1 MDWAINV
8 AHPRLLYEDPKLS
21 ITFIVPSL
29 FHIIIAFVLLGICA
43 SEFLC
48 PNVAHISDPNSL
60 RSNGSLVSKTAS
72 HASHTGALMAIL
84 LSWCNSSPDLFSNLM
99 SWATSTRETRST
111 SASLSIGEVL
121 GACGIILCIVEGSIF
136 IIMSRTQIE
145 ISQTQRLSITRDLI
159 FTLVAMCVMSYISF
173 MNQVTVL
180 NCLLMVFLYAFYLI
194 VKLTFRPNR
203 VPEPTADATV
213 DTSVRENSPSPFPDD
228 SLMASGLLP
237 PVQPGFDV
245 TNSITHGIKPSLLS
259 AMDFNSFLSM
269 LENSSLEEVDPS
281 NEMAELDTL
290 RSLTPA
296 KHWPTTATT
305 ATRGATTDTERPFSE
320 PTNALAEYTDSDRA
334 INSSPA
340 VFAPYHDNLDDEV
353 SQEQVLLGPPAHDH
367 FRAREVRRFSK
378 KSLGWIM
385 KIFVPHLSNF
395 SQKSTS
401 DAIFSIITV
410 PFFIIFTLS
419 CPQPHTDMLTYDAT
433 LNKYSLTT
441 LPIVLLFIQSTT
453 APFLC
458 CGTLSVLLASHLGYL
473 VYLFPVSLSIGLTL
487 LLAAFITKVNL
498 HNKFTLSLDSSNILQ
513 EKLQKRKL
521 LERLNTSIQVIFLAI
536 GIINIIIW
544 ISLLAN
550 CLIEMMEI
558 YQQILGLSK
567 AILGLTIFAWG
578 NSIGD
583 LISNISMCRLYK
595 TQTHYQDRIH
605 LATKFFMISCASCL
619 GGVMLNSMG
628 GIGFSGLVAMFFIG
642 AFNDNDW
649 WFLRKVKLQESSQ
662 LDDRLN
668 YKFVVSCI
676 FIILQ
681 IIILLLFFGGPKNIK
696 RYLTREMKFVGI
708 CMCALWVLAT
718 SINVLLE
725 LVS

>member
-8 AHPRLLYEDPKLS
+8 AHPQLLYEDPKLS
-21 ITFIVPSL
+21 VTFIVPSL

-43 SEFLC
+43 SDFLC
-48 PNVAHISDPNSL
+48 PNVAHISDPSNL
-60 RSNGSLVSKTAS
+60 RSNGSLTTKPQS
-72 HASHTGALMAIL
+72 HASHTGALMAVL

-99 SWATSTRETRST
+99 SWATSTKETRST

-145 ISQTQRLSITRDLI
+145 ISPIQKLSILRDLI
-159 FTLVAMCVMSYISF
+159 FTLVAMCVMSYVSF

-180 NCLLMVFLYAFYLI
+180 NCLLMVFIYAFYLV
-194 VKLTFRPNR
+194 VKLTFKLNR
-203 VPEPTADATV
+203 SPEITTDATAA
-213 DTSVRENSPSPFPDD
+213 TSIRENSISPFSDD

-237 PVQPGFDV
+237 PVQPSFDV
-245 TNSITHGIKPSLLS
+245 SNSITHGIKPSLLS

-269 LENSSLEEVDPS
+269 LENSSLEEDDPR
-281 NEMAELDTL
+281 NEMAELNTL

-296 KHWPTTATT
+296 KDWLATATID
-305 ATRGATTDTERPFSE
+305 AGTTISTERPFSE
-320 PTNALAEYTDSDRA
+320 PANGFASHADSERA
-334 INSSPA
+334 VNSSPA
-340 VFAPYHDNLDDEV
+340 IFAPYHDNPEDGE
-353 SQEQVLLGPPAHDH
+353 SQEQILLEPPAHGQ
-367 FRAREVRRFSK
+367 FRSQEMQRISK
-378 KSLGWIM
+378 KSLRWII
-385 KIFVPHLSNF
+385 KIFLPHLSHF

-401 DAIFSIITV
+401 DAIFSVVTI
-410 PFFIIFTLS
+410 PFFIIFKLS
-419 CPQPHTDMLTYDAT
+419 CPQPPTDMLSYDAT
-433 LNKYSLTT
+433 LNKYSITT
-441 LPIVLLFIQSTT
+441 LPVVLLFIQSVT
-453 APFLC
+453 APLLFFNA
-458 CGTLSVLLASHLGYL
+458 LSILLASHLGYII
-473 VYLFPVSLSIGLTL
+473 YLLSLTLSIGLTL
-487 LLAAFITKVNL
+487 LLTALITKVNL

-583 LISNISMCRLYK
+583 LISNISMCKLYK

-628 GIGFSGLVAMFFIG
+628 GIGFSGLTAMLFIG

-649 WFLRKVKLQESSQ
+649 WFLRKVKLQESGQ
-662 LDDRLN
+662 FNDKLN

-681 IIILLLFFGGPKNIK
+681 IILLLMFFGGPKKIK
-696 RYLTREMKFVGI
+696 RYLVREMKLVGI
-708 CMCALWVLAT
+708 FMCGLWALAT
-718 SINVLLE
+718 LINVLLE
-725 LVS
+725 LFS

>member
-1 MDWAINV
+1 MDWAIKV
-8 AHPRLLYEDPKLS
+8 AHPELLYGDPKLS
-21 ITFIVPSL
+21 VAFIVPSL

-43 SEFLC
+43 SDFLC

-60 RSNGSLVSKTAS
+60 RSNGSLVAKPAS

-84 LSWCNSSPDLFSNLM
+84 LSWCNSSPDLFSNLV
-99 SWATSTRETRST
+99 SWATSTRETRSA

-121 GACGIILCIVEGSIF
+121 GACGIIMCIVEGSIF

-145 ISQTQRLSITRDLI
+145 ISQIQRLSIIRDLI
-159 FTLVAMCVMSYISF
+159 FTLVAMCMMSYISF

-180 NCLLMVFLYAFYLI
+180 NCLLMVFLYAFYLV
-194 VKLTFRPNR
+194 VKLTFKFNHHPETAADVSADPNL
-203 VPEPTADATV
+203 
-213 DTSVRENSPSPFPDD
+213 RENSVSPSSDD

-237 PVQPGFDV
+237 PAQPGFDV
-245 TNSITHGIKPSLLS
+245 SNSLTHGIKPSLLS

-269 LENSSLEEVDPS
+269 LENSSMEDDDPR
-281 NEMAELDTL
+281 NEMAELTTL

-296 KHWPTTATT
+296 KYWPAITTA
-305 ATRGATTDTERPFSE
+305 AAGAAERPFSE
-320 PTNALAEYTDSDRA
+320 PTNGFGQYADSDRA

-340 VFAPYHDNLDDEV
+340 MFAPYHDSPDDEEP
-353 SQEQVLLGPPAHDH
+353 QERASLDPPIPGH
-367 FRAREVRRFSK
+367 FRTREMRQISK
-378 KSLGWIM
+378 KSLGWIL
-385 KIFVPHLSNF
+385 KIFLPHMSNF

-401 DAIFSIITV
+401 DAIFSVITI
-410 PFFIIFTLS
+410 PFFIVFKLS
-419 CPQPHTDMLTYDAT
+419 CPQPPTDILSYDAT

-441 LPIVLLFIQSTT
+441 LPTVLLFIQSVT
-453 APFLC
+453 APFLFC
-458 CGTLSVLLASHLGYL
+458 STLSILLSAHLGYFI
-473 VYLFPVSLSIGLTL
+473 YLLPLIISLGLIML
-487 LLAAFITKVNL
+487 LTAFITKVNL

-521 LERLNTSIQVIFLAI
+521 LERLNTCIQVIFLAV
-536 GIINIIIW
+536 GIINIILW

-595 TQTHYQDRIH
+595 TQTHHQERIH

-628 GIGFSGLVAMFFIG
+628 GIGFSGLVAMLFIG
-642 AFNDNDW
+642 VFNDNDW
-649 WFLRKVKLQESSQ
+649 WFLRKVKLQEPSQ
-662 LDDRLN
+662 LDDGLN
-668 YKFVVSCI
+668 YKFIVSCI

-681 IIILLLFFGGPKNIK
+681 IVLLLLFFGGPKDIK
-696 RYLTREMKFVGI
+696 RYLARDMKLVGM
-708 CMCALWVLAT
+708 CMCGLWALAT
-718 SINVLLE
+718 LINVLLE
-725 LVS
+725 LFQ

>member
-8 AHPRLLYEDPKLS
+8 AHPRLLYKDPKLS
-21 ITFIVPSL
+21 VSFIVPSL

-43 SEFLC
+43 SDFLC

-72 HASHTGALMAIL
+72 HASHTGALMAVL

-111 SASLSIGEVL
+111 SVSLSIGEVL

-136 IIMSRTQIE
+136 IIMSRTHIE
-145 ISQTQRLSITRDLI
+145 ISQIQKLSIMRDLL
-159 FTLVAMCVMSYISF
+159 FSLVAMFVMSYVSF

-180 NCLLMVFLYAFYLI
+180 NCLLMAFIYAFYLV
-194 VKLTFRPNR
+194 VKLTFKINHF
-203 VPEPTADATV
+203 PETSAETAA
-213 DTSVRENSPSPFPDD
+213 DTSLRDNSVSPFLDD

-237 PVQPGFDV
+237 PIQPGFDV
-245 TNSITHGIKPSLLS
+245 SNSITHGIKPSLLS

-269 LENSSLEEVDPS
+269 LENSSLEEDDPR
-281 NEMAELDTL
+281 NEMAELNTL
-290 RSLTPA
+290 RSMTPA
-296 KHWPTTATT
+296 QHWSASATI
-305 ATRGATTDTERPFSE
+305 AAGATTSAERPFSE
-320 PTNALAEYTDSDRA
+320 PTNAFTEYTDSERA

-340 VFAPYHDNLDDEV
+340 MFAAYHDNPHDEE
-353 SQEQVLLGPPAHDH
+353 SQEQVLLETPAQGQ
-367 FRAREVRRFSK
+367 FGAQVMRKFSK
-378 KSLGWIM
+378 RSLGWIIR
-385 KIFVPHLSNF
+385 IFVPHLSNF
-395 SQKSTS
+395 SQKSIS
-401 DAIFSIITV
+401 DSIFSVITV
-410 PFFIIFTLS
+410 PFFIIFKLS
-419 CPQPHTDMLTYDAT
+419 CPQPPSDILSYDPT

-441 LPIVLLFIQSTT
+441 LPIVLLFIQSVT
-453 APFLC
+453 APFLLC
-458 CGTLSVLLASHLGYL
+458 SILSVLLASHLGFL
-473 VYLFPVSLSIGLTL
+473 VYLFPLTL
-487 LLAAFITKVNL
+487 SMGLILLLTAFITKVNL

-550 CLIEMMEI
+550 SLIEMMGI
-558 YQQILGLSK
+558 YQRILGLSK

-595 TQTHYQDRIH
+595 TQTHYQDRVH

-628 GIGFSGLVAMFFIG
+628 GIGFSGLVSMLFMG
-642 AFNDNDW
+642 AFNDNEW

-668 YKFVVSCI
+668 YKFIVSCV

-681 IIILLLFFGGPKNIK
+681 IILLLLFFGGPKNIK
-696 RYLTREMKFVGI
+696 RRLTNEMKLVGV
-708 CMCALWVLAT
+708 CMCGLWALAT
-718 SINVLLE
+718 LINVFLE
-725 LVS
+725 LFS